1 MFWTR
6 ATASDSASPAVR
18 RQQQVYAL
26 AACALALLLVGA
38 ATFSRTWHALEFKTF
53 DVLTAWTAPQ
63 RTALPVVILAIDEP
77 TFQELQ
83 HTWPFP
89 RSVHAALL
97 KRLHDEGAAAVGLD
111 IVFAD
116 PSTEAEDAALAQ
128 AIAETGPVVLAA
140 TREKIDSSN
149 AALWLDV
156 MPLQRFLDAG
166 ADAGDAGVEP
176 DDDFVVRRV
185 PVAREGFALRLA
197 QRAAEAWGQGCFA
210 QIERQVC
217 AADRDGLPGAKRSNS
232 RSYCEYLQRRS
243 PPEAADAHGAA
254 ICAEHPR
261 MPVLRHFDWIGYRG
275 PRGTFDTRSYYQALE
290 PGLLPA
296 GFFKNK
302 IVLVGRSARTAT
314 ELSRS
319 QADLFNSPFG
329 TAGGERLFPG
339 VELQATLV
347 DNYLTGGGLRTV
359 PEGWTLALV
368 ALLVPL
374 LLWGNRRLH
383 PAGAAALAA
392 ALVAAIAGA
401 SWWLFGRFQLWWP
414 PLLPAAAALAV
425 YGAAAL
431 AGYAFVRRRARQTR
445 AMFAQYVPPAVVSRL
460 IAQPELMRL
469 GGEAREVTLMFTDLA
484 NFTTLSEQLSA
495 EQTVEVLTAYFNAMT
510 PIVHATGGTVDKF
523 IGDAVMAFWGAPLDD
538 PQHAE
543 HAVNAAI
550 LMQQAMQMLVADL
563 RARGLPPIHMRI
575 GLHTG
580 RVVVGNVGSE
590 QRFSYTA
597 IGDAVNLAARLE
609 GANKAFGTGILL
621 SAATAAQLP
630 PTVALR
636 ALDDVVV
643 KGKTE
648 PVRVFTPCD
657 DAAVRD
663 ASLAALNAFHARDWD
678 GASGYLAQVLARVP
692 GDAAALRLLQ
702 RVAEARALPAGS
714 DWSPAV
720 ALDKL

>member
-116 PSTEAEDAALAQ
+116 PSTETEDAALAQ

-197 QRAAEAWGQGCFA
+197 QRAAEARGK
-210 QIERQVC
+210 
-217 AADRDGLPGAKRSNS
+217 L
-232 RSYCEYLQRRS
+232 
-243 PPEAADAHGAA
+243 
-254 ICAEHPR
+254 
-261 MPVLRHFDWIGYRG
+261 PVLRHFDWIGYRG

-414 PLLPAAAALAV
+414 PLLPAAAAVAV

-543 HAVNAAI
+543 HAVTAAI
-550 LMQQAMQMLVADL
+550 SMQQAMQVLVADL

-630 PTVALR
+630 SSVALR

-663 ASLAALNAFHARDWD
+663 ASLAALSAFHARDWD

-692 GDAAALRLLQ
+692 GDAAALHLQQ
-702 RVAEARALPAGS
+702 RVAEARALPVGS

>member
-1 MFWTR
+1 MFWTH

-197 QRAAEAWGQGCFA
+197 QRAAEARGK
-210 QIERQVC
+210 
-217 AADRDGLPGAKRSNS
+217 L
-232 RSYCEYLQRRS
+232 
-243 PPEAADAHGAA
+243 
-254 ICAEHPR
+254 
-261 MPVLRHFDWIGYRG
+261 PVLRHFDWIGYRG

-347 DNYLTGGGLRTV
+347 DNYLTGGGLRSV

-414 PLLPAAAALAV
+414 PLLPAAAAVAV

-543 HAVNAAI
+543 HAVTAAI
-550 LMQQAMQMLVADL
+550 SMQQAMQVLVADL

-630 PTVALR
+630 SSVALR

-692 GDAAALRLLQ
+692 GDAAALRLQQ
-702 RVAEARALPAGS
+702 RVAEARALPVGS

>member
-18 RQQQVYAL
+18 RQQQIYAL

-197 QRAAEAWGQGCFA
+197 QRAAEARGK
-210 QIERQVC
+210 
-217 AADRDGLPGAKRSNS
+217 L
-232 RSYCEYLQRRS
+232 
-243 PPEAADAHGAA
+243 
-254 ICAEHPR
+254 
-261 MPVLRHFDWIGYRG
+261 PVLRHFDWIGYRG

-368 ALLVPL
+368 ALMVPL

-543 HAVNAAI
+543 HAVTAAI
-550 LMQQAMQMLVADL
+550 SMQQAMQVLVADL

-630 PTVALR
+630 SSVALR

-648 PVRVFTPCD
+648 PVRVFTPCG

-663 ASLAALNAFHARDWD
+663 ASLAALNAFHVRDWD

-692 GDAAALRLLQ
+692 GDAAARRLQQ
-702 RVAEARALPAGS
+702 RVAEARALPVGS

>member
-197 QRAAEAWGQGCFA
+197 QRAAEARGK
-210 QIERQVC
+210 
-217 AADRDGLPGAKRSNS
+217 L
-232 RSYCEYLQRRS
+232 
-243 PPEAADAHGAA
+243 
-254 ICAEHPR
+254 
-261 MPVLRHFDWIGYRG
+261 PVLRHFDWIGYRG

-347 DNYLTGGGLRTV
+347 DNYLMGAGLRSV
-359 PEGWTLALV
+359 SDGWTLALV
-368 ALLVPL
+368 LLLVPL

-414 PLLPAAAALAV
+414 PLLPAAAAVAV

-445 AMFAQYVPPAVVSRL
+445 VMFAQYVPPAVVSRL

-543 HAVNAAI
+543 HAVTAAI
-550 LMQQAMQMLVADL
+550 SMQQAMQVLVADL

-630 PTVALR
+630 SSVALR

-657 DAAVRD
+657 DVAVRD
-663 ASLAALNAFHARDWD
+663 ASLAALSAFHARDWD

-692 GDAAALRLLQ
+692 GDAAALRLQQ

>member
-6 ATASDSASPAVR
+6 ATVSDSASPAVR

-97 KRLHDEGAAAVGLD
+97 QRLHDEGAAAVGLD

-197 QRAAEAWGQGCFA
+197 QRAAEASGK
-210 QIERQVC
+210 
-217 AADRDGLPGAKRSNS
+217 L
-232 RSYCEYLQRRS
+232 
-243 PPEAADAHGAA
+243 
-254 ICAEHPR
+254 
-261 MPVLRHFDWIGYRG
+261 PVLRHFDWIGYRG

-347 DNYLTGGGLRTV
+347 DNYLTGGGLRSV

-543 HAVNAAI
+543 HAVTAAI
-550 LMQQAMQMLVADL
+550 SMQQAMQVLVADL

-630 PTVALR
+630 SSVALR

-692 GDAAALRLLQ
+692 GDAAALRLQQ
-702 RVAEARALPAGS
+702 RVAEARALPVGS

>member
-197 QRAAEAWGQGCFA
+197 QRAAEARGK
-210 QIERQVC
+210 
-217 AADRDGLPGAKRSNS
+217 L
-232 RSYCEYLQRRS
+232 
-243 PPEAADAHGAA
+243 
-254 ICAEHPR
+254 
-261 MPVLRHFDWIGYRG
+261 PVLRHFDWIGYRG

-347 DNYLTGGGLRTV
+347 DNYLTGGGLRSV

-383 PAGAAALAA
+383 PAGAAALAT

-414 PLLPAAAALAV
+414 PLLPAAAAVAV

-543 HAVNAAI
+543 HAVTAAI
-550 LMQQAMQMLVADL
+550 LMQQAMQVLVADL

-630 PTVALR
+630 SSVALR

-648 PVRVFTPCD
+648 PVRVFTPCG

-692 GDAAALRLLQ
+692 GDAAALRLQQ
-702 RVAEARALPAGS
+702 RVAEARALPVGS

>member
-197 QRAAEAWGQGCFA
+197 QRAAEARGK
-210 QIERQVC
+210 
-217 AADRDGLPGAKRSNS
+217 L
-232 RSYCEYLQRRS
+232 
-243 PPEAADAHGAA
+243 
-254 ICAEHPR
+254 
-261 MPVLRHFDWIGYRG
+261 PVLRHFDWIGYRG

-347 DNYLTGGGLRTV
+347 DNYLTGGGLRSV

-543 HAVNAAI
+543 HAVTAAI
-550 LMQQAMQMLVADL
+550 SMQQAMQVLVADL

-630 PTVALR
+630 SSVALR

-663 ASLAALNAFHARDWD
+663 ASLAALSAFHARDWD

-692 GDAAALRLLQ
+692 GDAAALRLQQ
-702 RVAEARALPAGS
+702 RVAEARALPVGS

>member
-116 PSTEAEDAALAQ
+116 PSTETEDAALAQ

-197 QRAAEAWGQGCFA
+197 QRAAEARGK
-210 QIERQVC
+210 
-217 AADRDGLPGAKRSNS
+217 L
-232 RSYCEYLQRRS
+232 
-243 PPEAADAHGAA
+243 
-254 ICAEHPR
+254 
-261 MPVLRHFDWIGYRG
+261 PVLRHFDWIGYRG

-347 DNYLTGGGLRTV
+347 DNYLMGAGLRSV
-359 PEGWTLALV
+359 SDGWTLALV
-368 ALLVPL
+368 LLLVPL

-414 PLLPAAAALAV
+414 PLLPAAAAVAV

-543 HAVNAAI
+543 HAVTAAI
-550 LMQQAMQMLVADL
+550 SMQQAMQVLVADL

-630 PTVALR
+630 SSVALR

-648 PVRVFTPCD
+648 PVRVFTPCG

-692 GDAAALRLLQ
+692 GDAAALRLQQ
-702 RVAEARALPAGS
+702 RVAEARALPVGS

>member
-197 QRAAEAWGQGCFA
+197 QRAAEARGK
-210 QIERQVC
+210 
-217 AADRDGLPGAKRSNS
+217 L
-232 RSYCEYLQRRS
+232 
-243 PPEAADAHGAA
+243 
-254 ICAEHPR
+254 
-261 MPVLRHFDWIGYRG
+261 PVLRHFDWIGYRG

-347 DNYLTGGGLRTV
+347 DNYLTGGGLRSV

-543 HAVNAAI
+543 HAVTAAI
-550 LMQQAMQMLVADL
+550 SMQQAMQVLVADL

-630 PTVALR
+630 SSVALR

-663 ASLAALNAFHARDWD
+663 ASLAALSAFHARDWN
-678 GASGYLAQVLARVP
+678 GAGGYLAQVLARVP
-692 GDAAALRLLQ
+692 GDAAALRLQQ
-702 RVAEARALPAGS
+702 RVAEARALPVGS

>member
-197 QRAAEAWGQGCFA
+197 QRAAEARGK
-210 QIERQVC
+210 
-217 AADRDGLPGAKRSNS
+217 L
-232 RSYCEYLQRRS
+232 
-243 PPEAADAHGAA
+243 
-254 ICAEHPR
+254 
-261 MPVLRHFDWIGYRG
+261 PVLRHFDWIGYRG

-347 DNYLTGGGLRTV
+347 DNYLTGGGLRSV

-392 ALVAAIAGA
+392 ALVAAIAGG

-543 HAVNAAI
+543 HAVTAAI
-550 LMQQAMQMLVADL
+550 SMQQAMQVLVADL

-630 PTVALR
+630 SSVALR

-648 PVRVFTPCD
+648 PVRVFTPCG

-663 ASLAALNAFHARDWD
+663 ASLAALNAFHARDWN
-678 GASGYLAQVLARVP
+678 GAGGYLAQVLARVP
-692 GDAAALRLLQ
+692 GDAAALRLQQ
-702 RVAEARALPAGS
+702 RVAEARALPVGS

>member
-1 MFWTR
+1 MSWTR
-6 ATASDSASPAVR
+6 ATASDAASRVARR
-18 RQQQVYAL
+18 RQQRLATL
-26 AACALALLLVGA
+26 AACVLALLLVGA

-53 DVLTAWTAPQ
+53 DVLTALTAPQ

-83 HTWPFP
+83 QAWPFP

-97 KRLHDEGAAAVGLD
+97 RRLHAGGAAAVGFD
-111 IVFAD
+111 VVFAE
-116 PSTEAEDAALAQ
+116 PTTEPEDASLAQ

-140 TREKIDSSN
+140 TREKIDSN
-149 AALWLDV
+149 QAALWLDV

-176 DDDFVVRRV
+176 DDDFVVRRA
-185 PVAREGFALRLA
+185 PVARESFALRLA
-197 QRAAEAWGQGCFA
+197 QRAAEAQG
-210 QIERQVC
+210 
-217 AADRDGLPGAKRSNS
+217 KT
-232 RSYCEYLQRRS
+232 
-243 PPEAADAHGAA
+243 
-254 ICAEHPR
+254 
-261 MPVLRHFDWIGYRG
+261 PVLRHFDWIGYRG

-290 PGLLPA
+290 PGLLPP

-347 DNYLTGGGLRTV
+347 DNYLTGGGLRSV
-359 PEGWTLALV
+359 PEGWTLVLV

-374 LLWGNRRLH
+374 LMWGNRRLH
-383 PAGAAALAA
+383 PAGAAAMAG
-392 ALVAAIAGA
+392 LVVVAIVAA
-401 SWWLFGRFQLWWP
+401 SWWLFARFQLWWP
-414 PLLPAAAALAV
+414 PLLPASAAGAI

-445 AMFAQYVPPAVVSRL
+445 AMFAQYVPPSVVSRL

-484 NFTTLSEQLSA
+484 NFTTLSERLSA
-495 EQTVEVLTAYFNAMT
+495 EQTVELLTAYFNAMT

-523 IGDAVMAFWGAPLDD
+523 IGDAVMAFWGAPLADA
-538 PQHAE
+538 QHAE
-543 HAVNAAI
+543 HALQAAV
-550 LMQQAMQMLVADL
+550 AMQEAMQPLVADL
-563 RARGLPPIHMRI
+563 RARGLPAVHMRI

-580 RVVVGNVGSE
+580 RAVVGNVGSE

-609 GANKAFGTGILL
+609 GANKAFDTRILL
-621 SAATAAQLP
+621 SDATAAQLP
-630 PTVALR
+630 ATVALR

-643 KGKTE
+643 KGRTE
-648 PVRVFTPCD
+648 PVRVFTPCQ
-657 DAAVRD
+657 DADLRN
-663 ASLAALNAFHARDWD
+663 ASLAALEAFHARDWD
-678 GASGYLAQVLARVP
+678 GAAAHLARMLARAP
-692 GDAAALRLLQ
+692 GDPAALRLQDRL
-702 RVAEARALPAGS
+702 AAARAMPAGA

>member
-1 MFWTR
+1 
-6 ATASDSASPAVR
+6 
-18 RQQQVYAL
+18 
-26 AACALALLLVGA
+26 
-38 ATFSRTWHALEFKTF
+38 
-53 DVLTAWTAPQ
+53 
-63 RTALPVVILAIDEP
+63 
-77 TFQELQ
+77 
-83 HTWPFP
+83 
-89 RSVHAALL
+89 
-97 KRLHDEGAAAVGLD
+97 
-111 IVFAD
+111 
-116 PSTEAEDAALAQ
+116 
-128 AIAETGPVVLAA
+128 
-140 TREKIDSSN
+140 
-149 AALWLDV
+149 
-156 MPLQRFLDAG
+156 
-166 ADAGDAGVEP
+166 
-176 DDDFVVRRV
+176 
-185 PVAREGFALRLA
+185 
-197 QRAAEAWGQGCFA
+197 
-210 QIERQVC
+210 
-217 AADRDGLPGAKRSNS
+217 
-232 RSYCEYLQRRS
+232 
-243 PPEAADAHGAA
+243 
-254 ICAEHPR
+254 
-261 MPVLRHFDWIGYRG
+261 
-275 PRGTFDTRSYYQALE
+275 
-290 PGLLPA
+290 
-296 GFFKNK
+296 
-302 IVLVGRSARTAT
+302 
-314 ELSRS
+314 
-319 QADLFNSPFG
+319 
-329 TAGGERLFPG
+329 
-339 VELQATLV
+339 
-347 DNYLTGGGLRTV
+347 
-359 PEGWTLALV
+359 
-368 ALLVPL
+368 
-374 LLWGNRRLH
+374 
-383 PAGAAALAA
+383 
-392 ALVAAIAGA
+392 
-401 SWWLFGRFQLWWP
+401 
-414 PLLPAAAALAV
+414 
-425 YGAAAL
+425 
-431 AGYAFVRRRARQTR
+431 
-445 AMFAQYVPPAVVSRL
+445 VPPAVVSRL

-543 HAVNAAI
+543 HAVTAAI
-550 LMQQAMQMLVADL
+550 SMQQAMQVLVADL

-630 PTVALR
+630 SSVALR

-692 GDAAALRLLQ
+692 GDAAALRLQQ
-702 RVAEARALPAGS
+702 RVAEARALPVGS

>member
-197 QRAAEAWGQGCFA
+197 QRAAEARGK
-210 QIERQVC
+210 
-217 AADRDGLPGAKRSNS
+217 L
-232 RSYCEYLQRRS
+232 
-243 PPEAADAHGAA
+243 
-254 ICAEHPR
+254 
-261 MPVLRHFDWIGYRG
+261 PVLRHFDWIGYRG

-414 PLLPAAAALAV
+414 PLLPAAAAVAV

-543 HAVNAAI
+543 HAVTAAI
-550 LMQQAMQMLVADL
+550 SMQQAMQVLVADL

-630 PTVALR
+630 SSVALR

-663 ASLAALNAFHARDWD
+663 ASLAALNAFHARDWN

-692 GDAAALRLLQ
+692 GDAAALRLQQ
-702 RVAEARALPAGS
+702 RVAEARALPVGS

>member
-1 MFWTR
+1 MSWTR
-6 ATASDSASPAVR
+6 ATASDAASRAARR
-18 RQQQVYAL
+18 RQQGLSTL
-26 AACALALLLVGA
+26 AACVVALLIVA
-38 ATFSRTWHALEFKTF
+38 VATFSRPWHALEFKTF
-53 DVLTAWTAPQ
+53 DVLTALTAPQ

-83 HTWPFP
+83 QAWPFP

-97 KRLHDEGAAAVGLD
+97 RRLHAEGAAAVGFD
-111 IVFAD
+111 VVFAE
-116 PSTEAEDAALAQ
+116 PTAEAEDASLAQ

-140 TREKIDSSN
+140 TREKIDSN
-149 AALWLDV
+149 QAALWLDV
-156 MPLQRFLDAG
+156 MPLERFLDAG

-176 DDDFVVRRV
+176 DDDFVVRRA
-185 PVAREGFALRLA
+185 PVARESFALRLA
-197 QRAAEAWGQGCFA
+197 QRAAEAQG
-210 QIERQVC
+210 RT
-217 AADRDGLPGAKRSNS
+217 
-232 RSYCEYLQRRS
+232 
-243 PPEAADAHGAA
+243 
-254 ICAEHPR
+254 
-261 MPVLRHFDWIGYRG
+261 PVLRHFDWIGYRG

-347 DNYLTGGGLRTV
+347 DNYLTGGGLRSV

-374 LLWGNRRLH
+374 LMWGNRRLH
-383 PAGAAALAA
+383 PAGAAAMAGLVVVAI
-392 ALVAAIAGA
+392 VAASG
-401 SWWLFGRFQLWWP
+401 WLFARFQLWWP
-414 PLLPAAAALAV
+414 PLLPASAAAAI

-445 AMFAQYVPPAVVSRL
+445 AMFAQYVPPSVVSRL

-495 EQTVEVLTAYFNAMT
+495 EQTVELLTAYFNAMT

-523 IGDAVMAFWGAPLDD
+523 IGDAVMAFWGAPLADA
-538 PQHAE
+538 QHAE
-543 HAVNAAI
+543 HALQAAV
-550 LMQQAMQMLVADL
+550 AMQEAMQPLVADL
-563 RARGLPPIHMRI
+563 RARGLPAVHMRI

-580 RVVVGNVGSE
+580 RAVVGNVGSE

-609 GANKAFGTGILL
+609 GANKAFGTHILL
-621 SAATAAQLP
+621 SDATAAQLP
-630 PTVALR
+630 PTIALR

-643 KGKTE
+643 KGRSE
-648 PVRVFTPCD
+648 PVRVFTPCE
-657 DAAVRD
+657 DAALRE
-663 ASLAALNAFHARDWD
+663 ASLAALQAFHARDWD
-678 GASGYLAQVLARVP
+678 GAAAHLALVLARAP
-692 GDAAALRLLQ
+692 GDLAALRLQDRL
-702 RVAEARALPAGS
+702 AAARTMPEGA

>member
-97 KRLHDEGAAAVGLD
+97 QRLHDEGAAAVGLD

-197 QRAAEAWGQGCFA
+197 QRAAEARGK
-210 QIERQVC
+210 
-217 AADRDGLPGAKRSNS
+217 L
-232 RSYCEYLQRRS
+232 
-243 PPEAADAHGAA
+243 
-254 ICAEHPR
+254 
-261 MPVLRHFDWIGYRG
+261 PVLRHFDWIGYRG

-347 DNYLTGGGLRTV
+347 DNYLTGGGLRSV

-414 PLLPAAAALAV
+414 PLLPAAAAVAV

-543 HAVNAAI
+543 HAVTAAI
-550 LMQQAMQMLVADL
+550 SMQQAMQVLVADL

-630 PTVALR
+630 SSVALR

-663 ASLAALNAFHARDWD
+663 ASLAALSAFHASDWD

-692 GDAAALRLLQ
+692 GDAAALRLQQ
-702 RVAEARALPAGS
+702 RVAEARALPVGS

>member
-116 PSTEAEDAALAQ
+116 PSTETEDAALAQ

-197 QRAAEAWGQGCFA
+197 QRAAEARGK
-210 QIERQVC
+210 
-217 AADRDGLPGAKRSNS
+217 L
-232 RSYCEYLQRRS
+232 
-243 PPEAADAHGAA
+243 
-254 ICAEHPR
+254 
-261 MPVLRHFDWIGYRG
+261 PVLRHFDWIGYRG

-543 HAVNAAI
+543 HAVTAAI
-550 LMQQAMQMLVADL
+550 SMQQAMQVLVADL

-630 PTVALR
+630 SSVALR

-663 ASLAALNAFHARDWD
+663 ASLAALSAFHARDWD

-692 GDAAALRLLQ
+692 GDAAALHLQQ
-702 RVAEARALPAGS
+702 RVAEARALPVGS

>member
-6 ATASDSASPAVR
+6 ATASDPASPAAR
-18 RQQQVYAL
+18 RQARLAAL
-26 AACALALLLVGA
+26 AASALALLLVGA
-38 ATFSRTWHALEFKTF
+38 ATFSPTWHALEFKTF
-53 DVLTAWTAPQ
+53 DVLVTLTAPR
-63 RTALPVVILAIDEP
+63 RTELPVVVLAIDEP

-83 HTWPFP
+83 QAWPFP
-89 RSVHAALL
+89 RSLHAALL
-97 KRLHDEGAAAVGLD
+97 RRLHDEGAAAVGMD

-128 AIAETGPVVLAA
+128 AIAQAAPVVLAA
-140 TREKIDSSN
+140 TREKIDSGN
-149 AALWLDV
+149 AAVW
-156 MPLQRFLDAG
+156 MNITPLQRFLDAG

-176 DDDFVVRRV
+176 DDDFVVRRA
-185 PVAREGFALRLA
+185 PLARDGFALRLA
-197 QRAAEAWGQGCFA
+197 QRAAESWGV
-210 QIERQVC
+210 R
-217 AADRDGLPGAKRSNS
+217 
-232 RSYCEYLQRRS
+232 
-243 PPEAADAHGAA
+243 
-254 ICAEHPR
+254 
-261 MPVLRHFDWIGYRG
+261 PVLRHFDWIGYRG

-302 IVLVGRSARTAT
+302 IVLVGRSARTAA

-329 TAGGERLFPG
+329 TVGGERLFPG

-347 DNYLTGGGLRTV
+347 DNYLRGGGLRSV
-359 PEGWTLALV
+359 SEGWTLALI
-368 ALLVPL
+368 ALLLPL
-374 LLWGNRRLH
+374 LLWSNRRLH

-392 ALVAAIAGA
+392 TVVAAIGAA
-401 SWWLFGRFQLWWP
+401 SWLLVAQLRLWWP
-414 PLLPAAAALAV
+414 PLLPAAAAIAI

-431 AGYAFVRRRARQTR
+431 VGYATMRQRARQTR

-469 GGEAREVTLMFTDLA
+469 GGEAREVTVMFTDLA

-495 EQTVEVLTAYFNAMT
+495 EQTVEVLTGYFNAMT

-523 IGDAVMAFWGAPLDD
+523 IGDAVMAFWGAPLSD
-538 PQHAE
+538 PQHAA
-543 HAVNAAI
+543 HALEAA
-550 LMQQAMQMLVADL
+550 LAMQQAMQPLVADL

-575 GLHTG
+575 GLHSG

-621 SAATAAQLP
+621 SGATAALLP
-630 PTVALR
+630 PEQAAGLR
-636 ALDDVVV
+636 ALDDVIV

-648 PVRVFTPCD
+648 PVRVFTPCG
-657 DAAVRD
+657 DAEVRE
-663 ASLAALNAFHARDWD
+663 ASLAALAAFHARDWD
-678 GASGYLAQVLARVP
+678 AAAPLLDRVLERLP
-692 GDAAALRLLQ
+692 GDAAATRLQERLL
-702 RVAEARALPAGS
+702 AARTLPPDAP
-714 DWSPAV
+714 WTPAV
-720 ALDKL
+720 AFDKL

>member
-116 PSTEAEDAALAQ
+116 PSTETEDAALAQ

-197 QRAAEAWGQGCFA
+197 QRAAEARGK
-210 QIERQVC
+210 
-217 AADRDGLPGAKRSNS
+217 L
-232 RSYCEYLQRRS
+232 
-243 PPEAADAHGAA
+243 
-254 ICAEHPR
+254 
-261 MPVLRHFDWIGYRG
+261 PVLRHFDWIGYRG

-484 NFTTLSEQLSA
+484 HFTTLSEQLSA

-543 HAVNAAI
+543 HAVTAAI
-550 LMQQAMQMLVADL
+550 SMQQAMQVLVADL

-630 PTVALR
+630 SSVALR

-663 ASLAALNAFHARDWD
+663 ASLAALNAFHARDWN
-678 GASGYLAQVLARVP
+678 GAGGYLAQVLARVP
-692 GDAAALRLLQ
+692 GDAAALRLQQ
-702 RVAEARALPAGS
+702 RVAEARALPVGS

>member
-116 PSTEAEDAALAQ
+116 PSTETEDAALAQ

-197 QRAAEAWGQGCFA
+197 QRAAEARGK
-210 QIERQVC
+210 
-217 AADRDGLPGAKRSNS
+217 L
-232 RSYCEYLQRRS
+232 
-243 PPEAADAHGAA
+243 
-254 ICAEHPR
+254 
-261 MPVLRHFDWIGYRG
+261 PVLRHFDWIGYRG

-543 HAVNAAI
+543 HAVTAAI
-550 LMQQAMQMLVADL
+550 SMQQAMQVLVADL

-630 PTVALR
+630 SSVALR

-648 PVRVFTPCD
+648 PVRVFTPCG

-663 ASLAALNAFHARDWD
+663 ASLAALNAFHARDWN
-678 GASGYLAQVLARVP
+678 GAGGYLAQVLARVP
-692 GDAAALRLLQ
+692 GDAAALRLQQ

>member
-197 QRAAEAWGQGCFA
+197 QRAAEARGK
-210 QIERQVC
+210 
-217 AADRDGLPGAKRSNS
+217 L
-232 RSYCEYLQRRS
+232 
-243 PPEAADAHGAA
+243 
-254 ICAEHPR
+254 
-261 MPVLRHFDWIGYRG
+261 PVLRHFDWIGYRG

-347 DNYLTGGGLRTV
+347 DNYLTGGGLRSV

-401 SWWLFGRFQLWWP
+401 SWWLFGCFQLWWP

-543 HAVNAAI
+543 HAVTAAI
-550 LMQQAMQMLVADL
+550 SMQQAMQVLVADL

-630 PTVALR
+630 SSVALR

-648 PVRVFTPCD
+648 PVRVFTPCG

-663 ASLAALNAFHARDWD
+663 ASLAALNAFHARDWN
-678 GASGYLAQVLARVP
+678 GAGGYLAQVLARVP
-692 GDAAALRLLQ
+692 GDAAALRLQQ
-702 RVAEARALPAGS
+702 RVAEARALPVGS

>member
-116 PSTEAEDAALAQ
+116 PSTETEDAALAQ

-197 QRAAEAWGQGCFA
+197 QRAAEARGK
-210 QIERQVC
+210 
-217 AADRDGLPGAKRSNS
+217 L
-232 RSYCEYLQRRS
+232 
-243 PPEAADAHGAA
+243 
-254 ICAEHPR
+254 
-261 MPVLRHFDWIGYRG
+261 PVLRHFDWIGYRG

-414 PLLPAAAALAV
+414 PLLPAAAAVAV

-543 HAVNAAI
+543 HAVTAAI
-550 LMQQAMQMLVADL
+550 SMQQAMQVLVADL

-630 PTVALR
+630 SSVALR

-663 ASLAALNAFHARDWD
+663 ASLAALSAFHARDWD

-692 GDAAALRLLQ
+692 GDAAALRLQQ
-702 RVAEARALPAGS
+702 RVAEARALPVGS

>member
-1 MFWTR
+1 MSWTR
-6 ATASDSASPAVR
+6 ATVSDSASPAVR
-18 RQQQVYAL
+18 RQQQFYAL
-26 AACALALLLVGA
+26 AACALALLLLGA

-97 KRLHDEGAAAVGLD
+97 QRLHDEGAAAIGLD

-116 PSTEAEDAALAQ
+116 PSTEAEDASLAQ

-185 PVAREGFALRLA
+185 PVARESFALRLA
-197 QRAAEAWGQGCFA
+197 QRAAEARG
-210 QIERQVC
+210 
-217 AADRDGLPGAKRSNS
+217 K
-232 RSYCEYLQRRS
+232 
-243 PPEAADAHGAA
+243 
-254 ICAEHPR
+254 

-347 DNYLTGGGLRTV
+347 DNYLTGGGLRSV
-359 PEGWTLALV
+359 SDGWTLALV
-368 ALLVPL
+368 VLLVPL

-414 PLLPAAAALAV
+414 PLLPAAAAVAV

-460 IAQPELMRL
+460 IAQPDLMRL

-543 HAVNAAI
+543 HAVAAAVA
-550 LMQQAMQMLVADL
+550 MQQAMAVLVADL

-580 RVVVGNVGSE
+580 RVVVGNVGSA

-630 PTVALR
+630 PTVLLR
-636 ALDDVVV
+636 ALDDVIV

-657 DAAVRD
+657 DVAVRD
-663 ASLAALNAFHARDWD
+663 ASLAALDAFQARDWER
-678 GASGYLAQVLARVP
+678 AKGYLAQVLARVP
-692 GDAAALRLLQ
+692 DDAAALRLQ
-702 RVAEARALPAGS
+702 ERVEVARALPAGS

>member
-63 RTALPVVILAIDEP
+63 CTALPVVILAIDEP

-97 KRLHDEGAAAVGLD
+97 QRLHDEGAAAVGLD

-197 QRAAEAWGQGCFA
+197 QRAAEARGK
-210 QIERQVC
+210 
-217 AADRDGLPGAKRSNS
+217 L
-232 RSYCEYLQRRS
+232 
-243 PPEAADAHGAA
+243 
-254 ICAEHPR
+254 
-261 MPVLRHFDWIGYRG
+261 PVLRHFDWIGYRG

-543 HAVNAAI
+543 HAVTAAI
-550 LMQQAMQMLVADL
+550 SMQQAMQVLVADL

-630 PTVALR
+630 SSVALR

-663 ASLAALNAFHARDWD
+663 ASLAALNAFHARDWN
-678 GASGYLAQVLARVP
+678 GAGGYLAQVLARVP
-692 GDAAALRLLQ
+692 GDAAALRLQQ

>member
-116 PSTEAEDAALAQ
+116 PSTETEDAALAQ

-197 QRAAEAWGQGCFA
+197 QRAAEARGK
-210 QIERQVC
+210 
-217 AADRDGLPGAKRSNS
+217 L
-232 RSYCEYLQRRS
+232 
-243 PPEAADAHGAA
+243 
-254 ICAEHPR
+254 
-261 MPVLRHFDWIGYRG
+261 PVLRHFDWIGYRG

-302 IVLVGRSARTAT
+302 ILLVGRSARTAT

-347 DNYLTGGGLRTV
+347 DNYLMGAGLRSV
-359 PEGWTLALV
+359 SDGWTLALV
-368 ALLVPL
+368 LLLVPL

-414 PLLPAAAALAV
+414 PLLPAAAAVAV

-543 HAVNAAI
+543 HAVTAAI
-550 LMQQAMQMLVADL
+550 SMQQAMQVLVADL

-630 PTVALR
+630 SSVALR

-648 PVRVFTPCD
+648 PVRVFTPCG

-692 GDAAALRLLQ
+692 GDAAALRLQQ
-702 RVAEARALPAGS
+702 RVAEARALPVGS

>member
-97 KRLHDEGAAAVGLD
+97 QRLHDEGAAAVGLD

-197 QRAAEAWGQGCFA
+197 QRAAEARGK
-210 QIERQVC
+210 
-217 AADRDGLPGAKRSNS
+217 L
-232 RSYCEYLQRRS
+232 
-243 PPEAADAHGAA
+243 
-254 ICAEHPR
+254 
-261 MPVLRHFDWIGYRG
+261 PVLRHFDWIGYRG

-543 HAVNAAI
+543 HAVTAAI
-550 LMQQAMQMLVADL
+550 SMQQAMQVLVADL

-630 PTVALR
+630 SSVALR

-648 PVRVFTPCD
+648 PVRVFTPCG

-692 GDAAALRLLQ
+692 GDVAALRLQQ
-702 RVAEARALPAGS
+702 RVAEARALPVGS

>member
-197 QRAAEAWGQGCFA
+197 QRAAEARGK
-210 QIERQVC
+210 
-217 AADRDGLPGAKRSNS
+217 L
-232 RSYCEYLQRRS
+232 
-243 PPEAADAHGAA
+243 
-254 ICAEHPR
+254 
-261 MPVLRHFDWIGYRG
+261 PVLRHFDWIGYRG

-290 PGLLPA
+290 PGVLPA

-401 SWWLFGRFQLWWP
+401 SWWLFGCFQLWWP

-543 HAVNAAI
+543 HAVTAAI
-550 LMQQAMQMLVADL
+550 SMQQAMQVLVADL

-630 PTVALR
+630 SSVALR

-648 PVRVFTPCD
+648 PVRVFTPCG

-692 GDAAALRLLQ
+692 GDAAARRLQQ
-702 RVAEARALPAGS
+702 RVAEARALPVGS

>member
-116 PSTEAEDAALAQ
+116 PSTETEDAALAQ

-197 QRAAEAWGQGCFA
+197 QRAAEARGK
-210 QIERQVC
+210 
-217 AADRDGLPGAKRSNS
+217 L
-232 RSYCEYLQRRS
+232 
-243 PPEAADAHGAA
+243 
-254 ICAEHPR
+254 
-261 MPVLRHFDWIGYRG
+261 PVLRHFDWIGYRG

-543 HAVNAAI
+543 HAVTAAI
-550 LMQQAMQMLVADL
+550 SMQQAMQVLVADL

-630 PTVALR
+630 SSVALR

-663 ASLAALNAFHARDWD
+663 ASLAALNAFHARDWN
-678 GASGYLAQVLARVP
+678 GAGGYLAQVLARVP
-692 GDAAALRLLQ
+692 GDAAALRLQQ

>member
-97 KRLHDEGAAAVGLD
+97 QRLHDEGAAAVGLD

-197 QRAAEAWGQGCFA
+197 QRAAEARGK
-210 QIERQVC
+210 
-217 AADRDGLPGAKRSNS
+217 L
-232 RSYCEYLQRRS
+232 
-243 PPEAADAHGAA
+243 
-254 ICAEHPR
+254 
-261 MPVLRHFDWIGYRG
+261 PVLRHFDWIGYRG

-543 HAVNAAI
+543 HAVTAAI
-550 LMQQAMQMLVADL
+550 LMQQAMQVLVADL

-630 PTVALR
+630 SSVALR

-648 PVRVFTPCD
+648 PVRVFTPCG

-692 GDAAALRLLQ
+692 GDAAALRLQQ
-702 RVAEARALPAGS
+702 RVAEARALPVGS

>member
-18 RQQQVYAL
+18 RQQQIYAL

-116 PSTEAEDAALAQ
+116 PSIEAEDAALAQ
-128 AIAETGPVVLAA
+128 AIAETGSVVLAA

-176 DDDFVVRRV
+176 DDDFVVRRA
-185 PVAREGFALRLA
+185 PLARDGFALRLA
-197 QRAAEAWGQGCFA
+197 QRAAESWVV
-210 QIERQVC
+210 R
-217 AADRDGLPGAKRSNS
+217 
-232 RSYCEYLQRRS
+232 
-243 PPEAADAHGAA
+243 PE
-254 ICAEHPR
+254 
-261 MPVLRHFDWIGYRG
+261 LRHFDWIGYRG

-347 DNYLTGGGLRTV
+347 DNYLTGGGLRSV

-392 ALVAAIAGA
+392 ALVAAIAGG

-543 HAVNAAI
+543 HAVTAAI
-550 LMQQAMQMLVADL
+550 SMQQAMQVLVADL

-636 ALDDVVV
+636 ALDDVIV

-657 DAAVRD
+657 DAVVRG
-663 ASLAALNAFHARDWD
+663 ASLAALEAFRARDWD
-678 GASGYLAQVLARVP
+678 RAQQWLGEVLQCLP
-692 GDAAALRLLQ
+692 GDVTALRLLA
-702 RVAEARALPAGS
+702 RVADVRTLPAGA
-714 DWSPAV
+714 DWSPAI

>member
-97 KRLHDEGAAAVGLD
+97 QRLHDEGAAAVGLD

-197 QRAAEAWGQGCFA
+197 QRAAEARGK
-210 QIERQVC
+210 
-217 AADRDGLPGAKRSNS
+217 L
-232 RSYCEYLQRRS
+232 
-243 PPEAADAHGAA
+243 
-254 ICAEHPR
+254 
-261 MPVLRHFDWIGYRG
+261 PVLRHFDWIGYRG

-296 GFFKNK
+296 GFFKNR

-347 DNYLTGGGLRTV
+347 DNYLMGAGLRSV
-359 PEGWTLALV
+359 SDGWTLALV
-368 ALLVPL
+368 LLLVPL

-414 PLLPAAAALAV
+414 PLLPAAAAVAV

-543 HAVNAAI
+543 HAVTAAI
-550 LMQQAMQMLVADL
+550 SMQQAMQVLVADL

-630 PTVALR
+630 SSVALR

-692 GDAAALRLLQ
+692 GDAAALRLQQ
-702 RVAEARALPAGS
+702 RVAEARALPVGS